1 MVIYRK
7 WVDFVIY
14 TFDSERV
21 RTLAQRLDIS
31 NAVDV
36 ENAKDVGKAVELS
49 KERGAI
55 APKSFVISGSDEFE
69 AMEINICGDVTIWTK
84 QNVWRLHRLRGY
96 GEHGLEKLLAS
107 PRHPPK
113 E

>member
-36 ENAKDVGKAVELS
+36 
-49 KERGAI
+49 RGAI